1 MKAHK
6 FILLI
11 FHHASFSVDKPI
23 LCLTPHQ
30 MMQASETH
38 NQAWMFYNYIHM
50 DVSGLAML
58 SLIEC
63 DCPLTSFYSRKMG
76 SISH

>member
-6 FILLI
+6 IILLI
-11 FHHASFSVDKPI
+11 FHHVSFCVDKPT
-23 LCLTPHQ
+23 LCLMPHQ
-30 MMQASETH
+30 MMQASEIR

-50 DVSGLAML
+50 DVSGSAIL
-58 SLIEC
+58 SLIDC
-63 DCPLTSFYSRKMG
+63 DCPLTSFYSRKTG